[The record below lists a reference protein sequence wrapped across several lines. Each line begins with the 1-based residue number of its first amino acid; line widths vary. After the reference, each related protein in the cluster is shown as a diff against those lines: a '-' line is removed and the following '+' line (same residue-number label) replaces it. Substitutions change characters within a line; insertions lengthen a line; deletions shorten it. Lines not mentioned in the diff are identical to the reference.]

1 MADQNIYT
9 NITATANFTSLTA
22 QLRAVTAELIKLQ
35 ATTIGLDRNLSNEVG
50 RMNRAFADTMRAT
63 GQFSS
68 HFVTLE
74 SDVQKFGKRLDTGRM
89 KLGEYYGVWQ
99 GHAKKTSTL
108 IKDLAKQQVLME
120 QAVLQPLGRN
130 AQGQMQYNVH
140 VANGLDVLKNRTALL
155 RQESAILNKVMLDG
169 SNQLINWG
177 KNTQWAGRQLTVG
190 LTVPMIAFG
199 AAAQKA
205 FLEAD
210 QQLVRLT
217 KVYGGLG
224 DTSAAEL
231 KQVRE
236 DVAKTAKE
244 LASVYGASYKDTI
257 ALAADI
263 AATGK
268 TGNDLLVS
276 TQETTRLAIL
286 GEVDR
291 QDAMKATLAIQNAFK
306 QSNEELSQSINFLNA
321 VENQTST
328 SLADLIEA
336 IPKAG
341 PVIES
346 LGGDVQDLA
355 LYLTA
360 MKEGGVNASEGA
372 NAIKSSL
379 ASLIN
384 PTKVAKDMFRG
395 FGIDLEGIVTR
406 NAGDVTGTILELQGA
421 LDKLDP
427 LKKSKAIEQLFGKFQ
442 FARMNALFANLGK
455 QGSQTLQVLD
465 LMKASSEDLANVA
478 SRELKQMTE
487 SASGQYK
494 RALESIK
501 ADLAGVGDQFLKI
514 STFVLKTIDGIVKFV
529 DKLPAPIKSLLTFLG
544 GLTAFA
550 GPLIMLTGVLG
561 NFLGYIIKGVFHLK
575 QLFKGGAG
583 FKLLTPEMMAA
594 AEAGRVVEKS
604 FFSDAQAA
612 IALETAVNNL
622 AASFD
627 RLKTSALN
635 SAVATSSSIST
646 MGGSTILSP
655 AGTAANADRM
665 ADKNSPYIGSP
676 YSRQFAHTIPSATEQ
691 PGTIFGVVPNPGP
704 VNVRVGKNP
713 QMYMDDDLPRVPG
726 VTSISGVSTGIVA
739 GEAAKW
745 HAMTAAIATQSQA
758 ELSLLKTEVAATGT
772 VTHELS
778 SVYQAMLPQMQ
789 QLTQL
794 AADEG
799 RMIVQQLQQGVI
811 TVDQARAKII
821 SLNATIEV
829 MMAETAAQVAAG
841 MGRGINLTTVP
852 FTSQPVVDPVTG
864 KSNMKEMFHKPET
877 AALVDD
883 VARGLGVRTSGGGYS
898 IETTKPRIIL
908 PKRGPIRGFND
919 GGYVYTLNDGPVVP
933 GDKNINYDNTMAR
946 IPEGGFVLNQQATRN
961 NPQLVDYA
969 KRSKPYNRGGMIDAM
984 LTPYETV
991 FTPEQTQ
998 EMLPILEAANNGS
1011 RIQFRN
1017 AGGMLGGPIVSGK
1030 HNYGRFD
1037 ALKSLF
1043 RRKKTA
1049 AVDELAEMSSI
1060 MKLGKKVKT
1069 SGEDAHKFVDEA
1081 LGAAAPRTRKLA
1093 NPDGYFFVGNWG
1105 LNTRKTTNS
1114 KINAGA
1120 AKPQE
1125 IIDDILSLPA
1135 AEALPA
1141 LRRFLKVNKIDDNL
1155 ADTLVLEARDKVVAN
1170 LAAHGESLIG
1180 ERLFAKSQHSVYLE
1194 IADKLGLR
1202 KKYIDSLNVPGQRR
1216 AFRPAGDTKSG
1227 FKAATD
1233 ITPYSVTDIDELMAK
1248 NAEFGTDFMGSY
1260 GTYNPKGLKVNG
1272 EDGAFAHMQLDEF
1285 AMGGIIGKNKR
1296 NYGRLFLGMPRSIK
1310 SVVEQRKL
1318 REAMEQTTA
1327 AVSASKFKDHDPEDF
1342 GTMVAP
1348 SSGRSFP
1355 VPGIGGVYKKPDGT
1369 KVFVKPVLDE
1379 KAALAEQRATQIARE
1394 AHGLKAPE
1402 QDIKVMRD
1410 PTDPTGRRK
1419 VLVLESKFDDAFAI
1433 KDAKFSEDDYFKQ
1446 LVASALRGDKDLSRD
1461 NLSGSI
1467 LADVGPAGVFK
1478 AASGLRDYADLM
1490 PSMAEQARV
1499 NLLGVKGGAK
1509 RFFAEST
1516 IDIPKGMTPEQYHR
1530 RMLMEIDDVLPRL
1543 KGTISKFDLNDEEQA
1558 IYAAMVKRLEDAR
1571 EVNWKEFHGI
1581 HSAVKPTAA
1590 KTLTPA
1596 ALAKIEEAEALKRRQ
1611 KGHAAS
1617 LSDMSFKSDANGF
1630 NGGGLVNII
1639 KSLAMRR
1646 IGAGFG
1652 KDTKG
1657 GWGVTS
1663 LEIGMAE
1670 KLFGTTGL
1678 TKRTQRI
1685 LYDKFAE
1692 ALAKEMPYGY
1702 TKNAQGHLIKALEPD
1717 IMDSVLRSAAS
1728 STISAPEGRRVLSAI
1743 DRDILKKKYTNW
1755 ESRKDTPLTKTLQEL
1770 IFKLEGREKGGPVSG
1785 GTPYIVG
1792 EKGPELF
1799 VPMNNGGIIPNN
1811 ALGGMIRT
1819 GKYNYGALGP
1829 VASVVAQQAL
1839 PLAAFM
1845 LLPKALEKMG
1855 IASENSNKILNAIF
1869 LAITA
1874 KQIYSGVKMA
1884 KAAKAA
1890 KAATGVADDVAETAI
1905 ATKSVSKFT
1914 NSLTK
1919 LRLVGMAIPGWGKVA
1934 IVALTTLAAVSYGA
1948 WENARKAR
1956 LASQEA
1962 FDVNEKQ
1969 AKQLGIAYVSLSD
1982 KIKKATEAAQK
1993 NSQLT
1998 KLKAAGS
2005 TAIGGGINMSVKE
2018 LNALQKKAKETQGDI
2033 VEMFNNLD
2041 ENDVTKAATALKVQ
2055 LVAAGKSAQDA
2066 AREIY
2071 SIISV
2076 SNKAAQATEAVSST
2090 EFLKIVDRASAA
2102 RVAIETF
2109 VKSMNFGDVDKKEI
2123 ASSFSGG
2130 LDAIQLYYQSLV
2142 GVKDAS
2148 GKAKTQVEALNDTIA
2163 HMNANKANQQE
2174 IGEDILNTLI
2184 KENPLY
2190 QDILNKND
2198 SMVDA
2203 WAKIQLY
2210 TNGVTADLSNI
2221 SGKEAQGLLQ
2231 VVNAISQAASEMTT
2245 NGNLMHNPLDAIA
2258 DYGVAAK
2265 KAYDEAKK
2273 ASDDATKNA
2282 QKNADAEIKALD
2294 KKIEKINEEADARI
2308 RAIEDQADKQDYLT
2322 EVQKEQL
2329 NYQQALLA
2337 GDMSRAAQ
2345 SQLNI
2350 QGLTNERQ
2358 KNIAIDAIN
2367 DKRNADVKK
2376 LEEQKVGIQ
2385 ERLVK
2390 LQEKANKLQEAANV
2404 AQKEYAAV
2412 QALQQSIATTLSKAS
2427 ITTDEAS
2434 LPILAEALRSD
2445 VAALAALGKGGAAAA
2460 KSVTGDVPVTKGTT
2474 ITTPGGQQIVQPG
2487 KQDWVTYLKSLT
2499 NNPGGPA
2506 DSTIEYAKTYFE
2518 KFGTH
2523 VEDFG
2528 LYVKTLTG
2536 LDVVGGTRIIPTSKL
2551 RGEVKTNSDPR
2562 KTEYFAADGTSLG
2575 KGIEGRAKYYDNPGK
2590 PMSGEAYIYPNSNV
2604 NRGALNGVQDIN
2616 LALYNKGIKTPL
2628 VQDGLKY
2635 EHNGSVTKGGKVV
2648 GYWGYNIPNVGFK
2661 SYATGGSVKNFDG
2674 GGNVSGPGTATSD
2687 SIPAMLSNGEY
2698 VIKASAV
2705 DQYGKTFFDG
2715 LNAQKFATGGPAYP
2729 SWKKPKSPYNSKN
2742 QPTGSPYGRYWGELE
2757 RLYQQSPIGFDKNGK
2772 PIFNNAGKDP
2782 WGGVEIPGLPFKG
2795 KVGQFSDYWHQLA
2808 EQLRKS
2814 SGPGMGI
2821 DKDPMRYAGSGA
2833 SMGGIGN
2840 GAYGFGPLMFHKGG
2854 LVGHKHRQFAS
2865 PDGKEIIPQ
2874 GKDKASMLKKLIPSL
2889 ALGGFGI
2896 LPHIKSLAGAYKQRN
2911 AAGELFPTSSGSPIY
2926 VIVSD
2931 PAKDLNQ
2938 RDKNYRPLINAMQM
2952 LSNETGL
2959 KFIPLSSKDQM
2970 PSNNDQYIHAKF
2982 KNNNE
2987 SGASAGSDSDYLLRP
3002 DGTGYNTKEPF
3013 NSLGRINLPQNN
3025 WKNSTPLTKN
3035 LYRDLMVHEL
3045 IHLLST
3051 ETNRTNLKGE
3061 GVDREHA
3068 QLQDPLTLE
3077 QFNIMQ
3083 NGVSGYNSYIS
3094 RDDILSIRKRFNLD
3108 NPQIDISKWGS
3119 LNLDKKG
3126 GFMGEG
3132 VKKANGGLINAKKF
3146 HKGGPVGH
3154 KHLPAGHMASNYKA
3168 PYSGPSMSALS
3179 PAKAAANSKATDKF
3193 YEKNGNYSKNEN
3205 GEWVKNPPSL
3215 WETFTT
3221 GKNWTAAIGGNNP
3234 GGPIHT
3240 EMQNILLSAL
3250 VGSGGAKRYQ
3260 DGSDWAKGEYLTAA
3274 VNIALAR
3281 VGGVQGNA
3289 LMRSILEGFGAA
3301 KGIPNLGHI
3310 LQKGSFPF
3318 LGAAGSKFVTNAATA
3333 AVIGGAKPFVENKIA
3348 NTLTAAQRPPS
3359 ISQQVARPGVSD
3371 EMQKTLTQSLSA
3383 GEASRM
3389 AIQNQI
3395 NLATSIAKSEGRFAP
3410 SLIGTGSVAT
3420 ITDNPRYLFQELLD
3434 GNVDDIMKWPWRP
3447 SIKTDTADPYARQK
3461 PMWWE
3466 SLYTQAPVETLSYKQ
3481 KKMIAMLAGIKVPI
3495 GKPFPK
3501 ITQTQMD
3508 SGSDAFY
3515 KNEEL
3520 LKKWGGW
3527 SDYRDAMLKS
3537 VGLDRPMPE
3546 KSRFVPYSEAAA
3558 LKASLE
3564 DVKLKNLDGTDSFAF
3579 KYTIGGAEADPRWST
3594 AFGSKTSVIHGGAGD
3609 RGALMLDGDL
3619 GAAMRSQY
3627 AIVYED
3633 LIKTGFI
3640 RRARIDKNGKRIEQ
3654 KDLAPLPTA
3663 DRYYRAA
3670 MTLDEFLLHVSSQL
3684 PGVTTSSRLMTGTKE
3699 ELVTRP
3705 SPFIQALNESYVKN
3719 VLGMG
3724 VEDSFRFTKYDIHG
3738 SPLVDAFGNPK
3749 AGGYYS
3755 LDEGFD
3761 YATNPG
3767 SRNYGTPPS
3776 PGSRLTKGKFTI
3788 DLLPREFPSPVFAG
3802 GGFTDEMAI
3811 VVPEWLAIAKSKHVA
3826 KLDPK
3831 HFTKPMSADY
3841 GRYLHASRFFKPTKG
3856 WTVTDAQAAE
3866 GQMFGIQKDQFS
3878 ILADLLNTGKVKTSV
3893 VNDSRFGAEKAAKE
3907 VTPWTEDDLWKI
3919 VTGYNKNA
3927 IIKEGNTRRI
3937 NPDWLQ
3943 SMSGNSYSSLEQ
3955 MLKVEE
3961 LVNLMRIHIQ
3971 NLPPI
3976 SMVEPKVAVKPKV
3989 SVNVG
3994 RPRMAEGGYVNP
4006 TYSANMS
4013 IPKFETGINNVPA
4026 DMLAM
4031 LHKNEAVVPANMNPF
4046 NPNANNATMGG
4057 GVYNI
4062 TNNINGADCDINE
4075 LSDIVTRK
4083 TIESMKTISTLNMK
4097 TVGQNRS
4104 LGSSLEVRA

>member
-1 MADQNIYT
+1 MAEQNIYT

-99 GHAKKTSTL
+99 GHARKTSTL
-108 IKDLAKQQVLME
+108 IRDLAKQQVLME
-120 QAVLQPLGRN
+120 NAVMQPLGRN

-140 VANGLDVLKNRTALL
+140 VANGLDVLKNKTAIL
-155 RQESAILNKVMLDG
+155 RQEAAILNKVMLDG

-205 FLEAD
+205 FLQAD
-210 QQLVRLT
+210 EQLVRLT

-236 DVAKTAKE
+236 DVSKTAKE
-244 LASVYGASYKDTI
+244 LASIYGASYKDTI

-306 QSNEELSQSINFLNA
+306 QSNQELSESINFLNA

-346 LGGDVQDLA
+346 LGGSVQDLA

-406 NAGDVTGTILELQGA
+406 NAGDVTGTLLELQGA

-594 AEAGRVVEKS
+594 AEAGKIVEKS

-635 SAVATSSSIST
+635 SAVATSSSMST
-646 MGGSTILSP
+646 MGGSAILSP

-704 VNVRVGKNP
+704 VNVRIGKNP
-713 QMYMDDDLPRVPG
+713 QMYMDQDLPRVPG

-758 ELSLLKTEVAATGT
+758 ELTLLKTEVAATGT

-789 QLTQL
+789 QLTAL

-821 SLNATIEV
+821 SLNATIEI

-919 GGYVYTLNDGPVVP
+919 GGYVYTLADGPLVP
-933 GDKNINYDNTMAR
+933 GDKNVNYDNTMAR
-946 IPEGGFVLNQQATRN
+946 IPEGGFVLNQEATRN

-969 KRSKPYNRGGMIDAM
+969 KRSKPYNRGGMIDAI
-984 LTPYETV
+984 LTPHETV

-1141 LRRFLKVNKIDDNL
+1141 LRRFLKVNKIDDDL

-1327 AVSASKFKDHDPEDF
+1327 AVSASKFKDHEPEDF

-1461 NLSGSI
+1461 NLSGSV

-1516 IDIPKGMTPEQYHR
+1516 IDIPKGMTPQQYHN

-1558 IYAAMVKRLEDAR
+1558 IYAAMVRRLEDAR

-1617 LSDMSFKSDANGF
+1617 LSDMAFKSEANGF
-1630 NGGGLVNII
+1630 NGGGLINLI
-1639 KSLAMRR
+1639 KSLAMKR

-1670 KLFGTTGL
+1670 KLFASTGL

-1692 ALAKEMPYGY
+1692 QLAKEMPYGY
-1702 TKNAQGHLIKALEPD
+1702 AKNAQGHLVKALEPSVV
-1717 IMDSVLRSAAS
+1717 DSVMRMSAS
-1728 STISAPEGRRVLSAI
+1728 STLSSPEGRRVLSAI
-1743 DRDILKKKYTNW
+1743 DREILRKKFANW
-1755 ESRKDTPLTKTLQEL
+1755 ESKKDTPITKALQEL
-1770 IFKLEGREKGGPVSG
+1770 IFKLEGRAAGGSVSK

-1799 VPMNNGGIIPNN
+1799 VPMNSGGIVPNH
-1811 ALGGMIRT
+1811 ALGGMIRN

-1829 VASVVAQQAL
+1829 VAGVVAQQAL

-1845 LLPKALEKMG
+1845 LLPTLLNKMG
-1855 IASENSNKILNAIF
+1855 IASEKTNTILNGIF

-1874 KQIYSGVKMA
+1874 GQIYKGVKVA

-1890 KAATGVADDVAETAI
+1890 KAVDAAGDVTALAAAE
-1905 ATKSVSKFT
+1905 KSAGKFGQTLSKL
-1914 NSLTK
+1914 NLAGK
-1919 LRLVGMAIPGWGKVA
+1919 AIPGWGKVA
-1934 IVALTTLAAVSYGA
+1934 ILALTTLATVSYGA

-1962 FDVNEKQ
+1962 FDVNETQ
-1969 AKQLGIAYVSLSD
+1969 AKQLGITYVSLTD
-1982 KIKKATEAAQK
+1982 KIKKATEAAKAQ
-1993 NSQLT
+1993 SQLT

-2018 LNALQKKAKETQGDI
+2018 LTTLQKKAKETQGDI
-2033 VEMFNNLD
+2033 VQMFNNLD
-2041 ENDVTKAATALKVQ
+2041 KNDVTKAAAALKVQ

-2066 AREIY
+2066 AKEIY

-2076 SNKAAQATEAVSST
+2076 SNKAAQATEAVSSSQ
-2090 EFLKIVDRASAA
+2090 FLEIVDRASAA
-2102 RVAIETF
+2102 KVAIDTF
-2109 VKSMNFGDVDKKEI
+2109 VKSMQVGDVDKKEI
-2123 ASSFSGG
+2123 AASFSGG

-2142 GVKDAS
+2142 GVKDAT
-2148 GKAKTQVEALNDTIA
+2148 GKAKTQTEALNDTIEQ
-2163 HMNANKANQQE
+2163 MNAYKSNQVD
-2174 IGEDILNTLI
+2174 IGGDILNTLV

-2190 QDILNKND
+2190 KDILNAND
-2198 SMVDA
+2198 NMVDA

-2210 TNGVTADLSNI
+2210 TNGVTANLSEI
-2221 SGKEAQGLLQ
+2221 SGKEAQDLLH
-2231 VVNAISQAASEMTT
+2231 VVTAISQAASEMTT
-2245 NGNLMHNPLDAIA
+2245 NANLMNNPLDAIA
-2258 DYGVAAK
+2258 DYGTAAK
-2265 KAYDEAKK
+2265 LAYDKARK

-2282 QKNADAEIKALD
+2282 QKNADAEIKAID

-2322 EVQKEQL
+2322 EIQKEQI

-2358 KNIAIDAIN
+2358 KTIAVDSIN
-2367 DKRNADVKK
+2367 DKRNAEIKK
-2376 LEEQKVGIQ
+2376 LEEAKAGVQ
-2385 ERLVK
+2385 ERLLK
-2390 LQEKANKLQEAANV
+2390 LQEKANKLQEIANTK
-2404 AQKEYAAV
+2404 QKEYADIQV
-2412 QALQQSIATTLSKAS
+2412 LQQSIATTISKAS
-2427 ITTDEAS
+2427 MTTDEG
-2434 LPILAEALRSD
+2434 ILGTLAKALQSD
-2445 VAALAALGKGGAAAA
+2445 VAALAKINPSGAAAA
-2460 KSVTGDVPVTKGTT
+2460 KTITSDVPVKAGIPVLGPMGVQIKQPGTADWLSYLKK
-2474 ITTPGGQQIVQPG
+2474 IVNDPGGA
-2487 KQDWVTYLKSLT
+2487 
-2499 NNPGGPA
+2499 NNSA
-2506 DSTIEYAKTYFE
+2506 VEYGQKYFDG
-2518 KFGTH
+2518 FGTH
-2523 VEDFG
+2523 VDSFG
-2528 LYVKTLTG
+2528 MYVKKLLGLPEVGSAKKFANATGAPVKLTLDKNTG
-2536 LDVVGGTRIIPTSKL
+2536 DYVDEKGKSYNTSERFFMAKPAEDTNASWKSYKHPVKANRGTTIYNDYDGQPRFKDYYDGKTKL
-2551 RGEVKTNSDPR
+2551 TY
-2562 KTEYFAADGTSLG
+2562 TADGRVLNAAGVTLG
-2575 KGIEGRAKYYDNPGK
+2575 RWANENYAD
-2590 PMSGEAYIYPNSNV
+2590 V
-2604 NRGALNGVQDIN
+2604 NNKKVVS
-2616 LALYNKGIKTPL
+2616 YN
-2628 VQDGLKY
+2628 
-2635 EHNGSVTKGGKVV
+2635 KGGKVKHFE
-2648 GYWGYNIPNVGFK
+2648 P
-2661 SYATGGSVKNFDG
+2661 GGSVF
-2674 GGNVSGPGTATSD
+2674 GPGTGTSD
-2687 SIPAMLSNGEY
+2687 DIPAYLSNGEY
-2698 VIKASAV
+2698 VIRAAAV
-2705 DQYGKTFFDG
+2705 KKYGVDTFDK
-2715 LNAQKFATGGPAYP
+2715 LNAEKLHKGGAVGHRHTGQP
-2729 SWKKPKSPYNSKN
+2729 STPQLKYFPWNPDMPNYWSNGK
-2742 QPTGSPYGRYWGELE
+2742 PTGSPWTGRWGEL
-2757 RLYQQSPIGFDKNGK
+2757 RYK
-2772 PIFNNAGKDP
+2772 PSKGKDI
-2782 WGGVEIPGLPFKG
+2782 WGGTEIPGLPFNG
-2795 KVGQFSDYWHQLA
+2795 KFAQRSDYWHQMQ
-2808 EQLRKS
+2808 EQPSKS
-2814 SGPGMGI
+2814 SGTGMGI
-2821 DKDPMRYAGSGA
+2821 EKEPMRYAGSGA
-2833 SMGGIGN
+2833 SMSGIGN
-2840 GAYGFGPLMFHKGG
+2840 GVYG
-2854 LVGHKHRQFAS
+2854 
-2865 PDGKEIIPQ
+2865 
-2874 GKDKASMLKKLIPSL
+2874 
-2889 ALGGFGI
+2889 
-2896 LPHIKSLAGAYKQRN
+2896 
-2911 AAGELFPTSSGSPIY
+2911 
-2926 VIVSD
+2926 
-2931 PAKDLNQ
+2931 
-2938 RDKNYRPLINAMQM
+2938 
-2952 LSNETGL
+2952 
-2959 KFIPLSSKDQM
+2959 
-2970 PSNNDQYIHAKF
+2970 
-2982 KNNNE
+2982 
-2987 SGASAGSDSDYLLRP
+2987 AGS
-3002 DGTGYNTKEPF
+3002 
-3013 NSLGRINLPQNN
+3013 
-3025 WKNSTPLTKN
+3025 WLTFAN
-3035 LYRDLMVHEL
+3035 GGMVP
-3045 IHLLST
+3045 
-3051 ETNRTNLKGE
+3051 G
-3061 GVDREHA
+3061 
-3068 QLQDPLTLE
+3068 
-3077 QFNIMQ
+3077 F
-3083 NGVSGYNSYIS
+3083 
-3094 RDDILSIRKRFNLD
+3094 
-3108 NPQIDISKWGS
+3108 
-3119 LNLDKKG
+3119 KKG
-3126 GFMGEG
+3126 GSIWSKLWKNTKAAGLLASDLLGTTSVARIAHDYGMGMQRGLVSGFAGMANPYGGG
-3132 VKKANGGLINAKKF
+3132 VPAEPFKKMANKNDYVNAAWLGGGLLSGGALKVAQGALRLRGLYKTAKYVVPPAINAPFVAPLGKQLYDGKKEIDSEYKKYNLETPSIWTILKDAGQGMYTDAYARANGKRSGGLALKNGYAAFSGKGASWIDNA
-3146 HKGGPVGH
+3146 V
-3154 KHLPAGHMASNYKA
+3154 AAA
-3168 PYSGPSMSALS
+3168 
-3179 PAKAAANSKATDKF
+3179 AKAAAKKAAAKAAAKKPTITGMTSDADEWAPTKTLNDFGSDFIIGNQTPIDHDQFASIYNIPFPKIGQRQVAGSASMFHNPLDRVTTLESVYALDGSNKSALFGIPLLEAMMRGNKLMLSDDRSTFAERIAALLEKKNLKDIIGVPPKKPESAIDMTGDPMSWAYGQAHNSSQYIERALNPWTPGTPHGYSPLSPHQILAASMATRHVLGDKKIDMKLLQDMLQQYASGKPKKF
-3193 YEKNGNYSKNEN
+3193 ASGGIALKNGYAAFSRAGWIDDAVAAAAKAAAKKAEAKAAAAAAAAASRQAKSDARKAALAALKAKLKVAPLKVIPKKIMSPIMAVNRYKENLRISRDPANEYPPFPYDSPEALRIREANDSFGGRMPGINSHLAGTTLADNTAFVLKSLEKRIAAVKFDFAMKKWTIEHRELLREDISKF
-3205 GEWVKNPPSL
+3205 
-3215 WETFTT
+3215 WETMQSDPEMLAL
-3221 GKNWTAAIGGNNP
+3221 GRAADLDTNYWHNGFNSSHFIDK
-3234 GGPIHT
+3234 PID
-3240 EMQNILLSAL
+3240 ELNRELLKELAPLLQTKRSAETYL
-3250 VGSGGAKRYQ
+3250 TSKIFAPERLKDRLLSGGAF
-3260 DGSDWAKGEYLTAA
+3260 KG
-3274 VNIALAR
+3274 R
-3281 VGGVQGNA
+3281 
-3289 LMRSILEGFGAA
+3289 LEGFGLLSKVQTATRLSDHLPG
-3301 KGIPNLGHI
+3301 GI
-3310 LQKGSFPF
+3310 Q
-3318 LGAAGSKFVTNAATA
+3318 GALLTATA
-3333 AVIGGAKPFVENKIA
+3333 RHRSGSVLDTKNLDHPRVHDTEGTGGRAYGPPTYF
-3348 NTLTAAQRPPS
+3348 AQTPIQSEKMFSSFGSNVYR
-3359 ISQQVARPGVSD
+3359 
-3371 EMQKTLTQSLSA
+3371 MSLSPKEWMKMIFSKGYITPDDFYERLA
-3383 GEASRM
+3383 KFNADAIRSGTPEADTK
-3389 AIQNQI
+3389 I
-3395 NLATSIAKSEGRFAP
+3395 N
-3410 SLIGTGSVAT
+3410 IGA
-3420 ITDNPRYLFQELLD
+3420 
-3434 GNVDDIMKWPWRP
+3434 MKWDDPFIQQLIASGFHGFKHGDALTNWLVNSKPGYGMER
-3447 SIKTDTADPYARQK
+3447 IKWSTPK
-3461 PMWWE
+3461 FE
-3466 SLYTQAPVETLSYKQ
+3466 PVDKAQGGY
-3481 KKMIAMLAGIKVPI
+3481 I
-3495 GKPFPK
+3495 GKP
-3501 ITQTQMD
+3501 
-3508 SGSDAFY
+3508 
-3515 KNEEL
+3515 
-3520 LKKWGGW
+3520 
-3527 SDYRDAMLKS
+3527 
-3537 VGLDRPMPE
+3537 
-3546 KSRFVPYSEAAA
+3546 
-3558 LKASLE
+3558 
-3564 DVKLKNLDGTDSFAF
+3564 SF
-3579 KYTIGGAEADPRWST
+3579 
-3594 AFGSKTSVIHGGAGD
+3594 
-3609 RGALMLDGDL
+3609 
-3619 GAAMRSQY
+3619 
-3627 AIVYED
+3627 
-3633 LIKTGFI
+3633 
-3640 RRARIDKNGKRIEQ
+3640 N
-3654 KDLAPLPTA
+3654 
-3663 DRYYRAA
+3663 
-3670 MTLDEFLLHVSSQL
+3670 
-3684 PGVTTSSRLMTGTKE
+3684 
-3699 ELVTRP
+3699 
-3705 SPFIQALNESYVKN
+3705 
-3719 VLGMG
+3719 
-3724 VEDSFRFTKYDIHG
+3724 
-3738 SPLVDAFGNPK
+3738 
-3749 AGGYYS
+3749 
-3755 LDEGFD
+3755 
-3761 YATNPG
+3761 
-3767 SRNYGTPPS
+3767 
-3776 PGSRLTKGKFTI
+3776 
-3788 DLLPREFPSPVFAG
+3788 
-3802 GGFTDEMAI
+3802 
-3811 VVPEWLAIAKSKHVA
+3811 
-3826 KLDPK
+3826 
-3831 HFTKPMSADY
+3831 
-3841 GRYLHASRFFKPTKG
+3841 
-3856 WTVTDAQAAE
+3856 
-3866 GQMFGIQKDQFS
+3866 
-3878 ILADLLNTGKVKTSV
+3878 
-3893 VNDSRFGAEKAAKE
+3893 
-3907 VTPWTEDDLWKI
+3907 
-3919 VTGYNKNA
+3919 
-3927 IIKEGNTRRI
+3927 
-3937 NPDWLQ
+3937 
-3943 SMSGNSYSSLEQ
+3943 
-3955 MLKVEE
+3955 
-3961 LVNLMRIHIQ
+3961 
-3971 NLPPI
+3971 
-3976 SMVEPKVAVKPKV
+3976 
-3989 SVNVG
+3989 
-3994 RPRMAEGGYVNP
+3994 
-4006 TYSANMS
+4006 
-4013 IPKFETGINNVPA
+4013 IPKFESGINMVPA

-4031 LHKNEAVVPANMNPF
+4031 IHKNEAVVPANMNPF

-4083 TIESMKTISTLNMK
+4083 TIDSINNISKINMK
-4097 TVGQNRS
+4097 SVGQNRS

>member
-99 GHAKKTSTL
+99 GHARKTSTL

-190 LTVPMIAFG
+190 LTVPMMAFG

-224 DTSAAEL
+224 ETSAAEL
-231 KQVRE
+231 KQVRD
-236 DVAKTAKE
+236 DVAQTAKE
-244 LASVYGASYKDTI
+244 LASIYGASYKETI

-268 TGNDLLVS
+268 QGNDLLVS

-306 QSNEELSQSINFLNA
+306 QSNEELAESINFLNA

-328 SLADLIEA
+328 SLADLVEA

-346 LGGDVQDLA
+346 LGGDIQDLA

-384 PTKVAKDMFRG
+384 PTKVAKEMFRG
-395 FGIDLEGIVTR
+395 FGIDLEGIVKN
-406 NAGDVTGTILELQGA
+406 NAGDITRTILELQGA

-427 LKKSKAIEQLFGKFQ
+427 LQKSQAIEQLFGKFQ
-442 FARMNALFANLGK
+442 FARMGALFNNLGK

-465 LMKASSEDLANVA
+465 LMKASTEDLAGIA
-478 SRELKQMTE
+478 DRELKAMTE

-501 ADLAGVGDQFLKI
+501 ADLASVGDQFLKI
-514 STFVLKTIDGIVKFV
+514 STFVLKTISGILKFV
-529 DKLPAPIKSLLTFLG
+529 ENLPAPIKSLLTFLG

-821 SLNATIEV
+821 SLNATIEI

-919 GGYVYTLNDGPVVP
+919 GGYVYTLADGPLVP
-933 GDKNINYDNTMAR
+933 GDKNVNYDNTMAR
-946 IPEGGFVLNQQATRN
+946 IPEGGFVLNQEATRN
-961 NPQLVDYA
+961 NPQLVEYA

-998 EMLPILEAANNGS
+998 EMLPILEAANSGQ

-1017 AGGMLGGPIVSGK
+1017 AGGILGGPIVSGK

-1037 ALKSLF
+1037 LLRSLF
-1043 RRKKTA
+1043 RRKA
-1049 AVDELAEMSSI
+1049 SASVDELAGMSPI
-1060 MKLGKKVKT
+1060 MKMGKKVRVD
-1069 SGEDAHKFVDEA
+1069 GDDAHKFVDDA
-1081 LGAAAPRTRKLA
+1081 LGVAAPTKRKLA

-1135 AEALPA
+1135 SEALPA
-1141 LRRFLKVNKIDDNL
+1141 LRRFLKVNKVDDDL
-1155 ADTLVLEARDKVVAN
+1155 AETLVLEARDKIVSNIAS
-1170 LAAHGESLIG
+1170 HGDALIG
-1180 ERLFAKSQHSVYLE
+1180 ERLFAKAQHPVYLE
-1194 IADKLGLR
+1194 IAEQLGLR
-1202 KKYIDSLNVPGQRR
+1202 KKYIDSLSVPGQRR

-1233 ITPYSVTDIDELMAK
+1233 ITPYSVTSVDELMAK

-1285 AMGGIIGKNKR
+1285 AMGGIIGKNKA

-1310 SVVEQRKL
+1310 QVQEQRK
-1318 REAMEQTTA
+1318 RRQVMEQTTE
-1327 AVSASKFKDHDPEDF
+1327 AVNASRFAKDEPTNF
-1342 GTMVAP
+1342 GKLEEETT
-1348 SSGRSFP
+1348 GHSFP
-1355 VPGIGGVYKKPDGT
+1355 VGGIGGVYTKPDGT

-1379 KAALAEQRATQIARE
+1379 KAALAEQRYNVIHKD
-1394 AHGLKAPE
+1394 AHELEPPKQE
-1402 QDIKVMRD
+1402 VRVMID
-1410 PTDPTGRRK
+1410 PTDPAGKRK
-1419 VLVLESKFDDAFAI
+1419 LLVLESPYDPKF
-1433 KDAKFSEDDYFKQ
+1433 AKMPEKMTEDEYFKQ
-1446 LVASALRGDKDLSRD
+1446 LLASALRGDKDLSRG
-1461 NLSGSI
+1461 NVGGS
-1467 LADVGPAGVFK
+1467 LVPDAGTSGVFK
-1478 AASGLRDYADLM
+1478 TASGLRDYASDM
-1490 PSMAEQARV
+1490 PSVAEQARI

-1509 RFFAEST
+1509 KFFAEST
-1516 IDIPKGMTPEQYHR
+1516 IDIPKGMTAEQYHD
-1530 RMLMEIDDVLPRL
+1530 RMIAEIDYVLPRL
-1543 KGTISKFDLNDEEQA
+1543 KEVVSGPKLGLNKDEQPFYDA
-1558 IYAAMVKRLEDAR
+1558 IVKRLEDAR
-1571 EVNWKEFHGI
+1571 HVNWKEFHGI
-1581 HSAVKPTAA
+1581 HSAVKPTSA
-1590 KTLTPA
+1590 KAMTPA
-1596 ALAKIEEAEALKRRQ
+1596 ALAKIEEALALKERQ

-1617 LSDMSFKSDANGF
+1617 LSDMAFKSDANGF
-1630 NGGGLVNII
+1630 NGGGLINLI
-1639 KSLAMRR
+1639 KSMAMKR

-1670 KLFGTTGL
+1670 KLFASTGL

-1692 ALAKEMPYGY
+1692 QLAKEMPYGY
-1702 TKNAQGHLIKALEPD
+1702 AKNAQGHLVKALEPS
-1717 IMDSVLRSAAS
+1717 IIDSVVRMAAS
-1728 STISAPEGRRVLSAI
+1728 STLSAPEGRRILSTI
-1743 DRDILKKKYTNW
+1743 DRDILRKKFANW

-1785 GTPYIVG
+1785 NTPYIVG

-1799 VPMNNGGIIPNN
+1799 VPMNNGGIIPNH

-1829 VASVVAQQAL
+1829 VAGIVAQQAL

-1845 LLPKALEKMG
+1845 LLPKALEKLG
-1855 IASENSNKILNAIF
+1855 IASEKSNLILNGIF
-1869 LAITA
+1869 AAITA
-1874 KQIYSGVKMA
+1874 GSIYGGVKRA

-1890 KAATGVADDVAETAI
+1890 AAAGSVADDAAETAV

-1914 NSLTK
+1914 QSLAK

-1934 IVALTTLAAVSYGA
+1934 IVALTTLATVSYGA

-2090 EFLKIVDRASAA
+2090 EFLKVVDRATAA

-2308 RAIEDQADKQDYLT
+2308 RAIEDQAEKQDYLT

-2575 KGIEGRAKYYDNPGK
+2575 KGAEGRAKYYDNPGK

-2661 SYATGGSVKNFDG
+2661 SYATGGSVKNFEW
-2674 GGNVSGPGTATSD
+2674 GGNVTGPGTATSD

-2698 VIKASAV
+2698 VIKSSAV
-2705 DQYGKTFFDG
+2705 DQYGKTFFDA
-2715 LNAQKFATGGPAYP
+2715 LNAQKLHKGGPVHRHGRNLP
-2729 SWKKPKSPYNSKN
+2729 NSKFRW
-2742 QPTGSPYGRYWGELE
+2742 QPYPEDMPDYWSNGKPSGSPYTQRWGALRYG
-2757 RLYQQSPIGFDKNGK
+2757 PAK
-2772 PIFNNAGKDP
+2772 GKDI
-2782 WGGVEIPGLPFKG
+2782 WGGTEIPGLPFSG
-2795 KVGQFSDYWHQLA
+2795 KLANRSDYWHQIA
-2808 EQLRKS
+2808 EQPNKS

-2821 DKDPMRYAGSGA
+2821 DRTPERYAGSGA

-2854 LVGHKHRQFAS
+2854 
-2865 PDGKEIIPQ
+2865 
-2874 GKDKASMLKKLIPSL
+2874 
-2889 ALGGFGI
+2889 
-2896 LPHIKSLAGAYKQRN
+2896 
-2911 AAGELFPTSSGSPIY
+2911 
-2926 VIVSD
+2926 
-2931 PAKDLNQ
+2931 
-2938 RDKNYRPLINAMQM
+2938 
-2952 LSNETGL
+2952 
-2959 KFIPLSSKDQM
+2959 
-2970 PSNNDQYIHAKF
+2970 
-2982 KNNNE
+2982 
-2987 SGASAGSDSDYLLRP
+2987 
-3002 DGTGYNTKEPF
+3002 
-3013 NSLGRINLPQNN
+3013 
-3025 WKNSTPLTKN
+3025 
-3035 LYRDLMVHEL
+3035 
-3045 IHLLST
+3045 
-3051 ETNRTNLKGE
+3051 
-3061 GVDREHA
+3061 
-3068 QLQDPLTLE
+3068 
-3077 QFNIMQ
+3077 
-3083 NGVSGYNSYIS
+3083 
-3094 RDDILSIRKRFNLD
+3094 
-3108 NPQIDISKWGS
+3108 
-3119 LNLDKKG
+3119 
-3126 GFMGEG
+3126 
-3132 VKKANGGLINAKKF
+3132 
-3146 HKGGPVGH
+3146 PVGH

-3168 PYSGPSMSALS
+3168 PRIMGPVALKTPYKTKDTDTRSNMQKAWDNFIFPFILSADRLQSGMMGVAPFTSTNQKAEIAMAKRMEENGIMSELPGLFGQQLLDMTLLAGPSAATSKGLVRSAIEGYGVQKGLPGLGALLPAGSIPFATKALPAGAAALS
-3179 PAKAAANSKATDKF
+3179 SSASSKLTEITQGLTAKSRFETRYPSSYGHKPLDAATDIVKNADRNF
-3193 YEKNGNYSKNEN
+3193 MSIRMAEQFALLRARGLGIDDILKPLPDGGYWIHPDVERFLPPGFERNAVNNLISATSHTAGLSQKEIRELYEKRLIKESK
-3205 GEWVKNPPSL
+3205 KL
-3215 WETFTT
+3215 
-3221 GKNWTAAIGGNNP
+3221 K
-3234 GGPIHT
+3234 
-3240 EMQNILLSAL
+3240 SA
-3250 VGSGGAKRYQ
+3250 K
-3260 DGSDWAKGEYLTAA
+3260 EYLTAPSSYLTRIEQMGRSATPFQKSIVEKISKAKDIVPRITGKIKSFLTQQKLGLKFSEAQHLAYNDPRRTSMYDLFGDA
-3274 VNIALAR
+3274 VGRDAGDNTTQHAQKVIARYDRDVASQELKRRMLSMLSSTRGLSLQDVAKSPEIIEMAKKAGLDPQYIQNIF
-3281 VGGVQGNA
+3281 GS
-3289 LMRSILEGFGAA
+3289 LMKHMDGEYVDPRFHQYYDKRLIQLETA
-3301 KGIPNLGHI
+3301 K
-3310 LQKGSFPF
+3310 
-3318 LGAAGSKFVTNAATA
+3318 
-3333 AVIGGAKPFVENKIA
+3333 
-3348 NTLTAAQRPPS
+3348 TAAQTYLTSPLSYIARVKEARA
-3359 ISQQVARPGVSD
+3359 VAKQSRQAGFSGFATSPILNAVLDSRLVPKPIKNVFETYVGRTRSSRDNLGQTENMKHPREVPIDNARAYGPGTYFARTPKFSD
-3371 EMQKTLTQSLSA
+3371 EIFKSFGENMYKHRLSPRALWQVMTSKGYIEEQNIYKVIEEMGFDPKSLGGMEWDHPVIQKLMADGYLGLKHKQAYTSWNTGLTGFNLRPTRRLTSAIKDLSYEEVIKSVLEGKDTLSK
-3383 GEASRM
+3383 M
-3389 AIQNQI
+3389 
-3395 NLATSIAKSEGRFAP
+3395 
-3410 SLIGTGSVAT
+3410 
-3420 ITDNPRYLFQELLD
+3420 
-3434 GNVDDIMKWPWRP
+3434 
-3447 SIKTDTADPYARQK
+3447 
-3461 PMWWE
+3461 
-3466 SLYTQAPVETLSYKQ
+3466 SLYSLNNLIFQA
-3481 KKMIAMLAGIKVPI
+3481 
-3495 GKPFPK
+3495 
-3501 ITQTQMD
+3501 
-3508 SGSDAFY
+3508 
-3515 KNEEL
+3515 
-3520 LKKWGGW
+3520 LKE
-3527 SDYRDAMLKS
+3527 SIN
-3537 VGLDRPMPE
+3537 PE
-3546 KSRFVPYSEAAA
+3546 KSINGA
-3558 LKASLE
+3558 KA
-3564 DVKLKNLDGTDSFAF
+3564 NNFA
-3579 KYTIGGAEADPRWST
+3579 
-3594 AFGSKTSVIHGGAGD
+3594 
-3609 RGALMLDGDL
+3609 
-3619 GAAMRSQY
+3619 
-3627 AIVYED
+3627 
-3633 LIKTGFI
+3633 
-3640 RRARIDKNGKRIEQ
+3640 
-3654 KDLAPLPTA
+3654 
-3663 DRYYRAA
+3663 
-3670 MTLDEFLLHVSSQL
+3670 
-3684 PGVTTSSRLMTGTKE
+3684 
-3699 ELVTRP
+3699 
-3705 SPFIQALNESYVKN
+3705 
-3719 VLGMG
+3719 
-3724 VEDSFRFTKYDIHG
+3724 
-3738 SPLVDAFGNPK
+3738 
-3749 AGGYYS
+3749 
-3755 LDEGFD
+3755 
-3761 YATNPG
+3761 
-3767 SRNYGTPPS
+3767 
-3776 PGSRLTKGKFTI
+3776 
-3788 DLLPREFPSPVFAG
+3788 
-3802 GGFTDEMAI
+3802 
-3811 VVPEWLAIAKSKHVA
+3811 
-3826 KLDPK
+3826 
-3831 HFTKPMSADY
+3831 
-3841 GRYLHASRFFKPTKG
+3841 
-3856 WTVTDAQAAE
+3856 
-3866 GQMFGIQKDQFS
+3866 
-3878 ILADLLNTGKVKTSV
+3878 
-3893 VNDSRFGAEKAAKE
+3893 
-3907 VTPWTEDDLWKI
+3907 
-3919 VTGYNKNA
+3919 
-3927 IIKEGNTRRI
+3927 
-3937 NPDWLQ
+3937 
-3943 SMSGNSYSSLEQ
+3943 
-3955 MLKVEE
+3955 
-3961 LVNLMRIHIQ
+3961 
-3971 NLPPI
+3971 
-3976 SMVEPKVAVKPKV
+3976 
-3989 SVNVG
+3989 
-3994 RPRMAEGGYVNP
+3994 
-4006 TYSANMS
+4006 
-4013 IPKFETGINNVPA
+4013 IPKFETGINMVPA

>member
-99 GHAKKTSTL
+99 GHARKTSTL

-190 LTVPMIAFG
+190 LTVPMMAFG

-224 DTSAAEL
+224 ETSAAEL
-231 KQVRE
+231 KQVRD
-236 DVAKTAKE
+236 DVAQTAKE
-244 LASVYGASYKDTI
+244 LASIYGASYKETI

-268 TGNDLLVS
+268 QGNDLLVS

-306 QSNEELSQSINFLNA
+306 QSNEELAESINFLNA

-328 SLADLIEA
+328 SLADLVEA

-346 LGGDVQDLA
+346 LGGDIQDLA

-384 PTKVAKDMFRG
+384 PTKVAKEMFRG
-395 FGIDLEGIVTR
+395 FGIDLEGIVTN
-406 NAGDVTGTILELQGA
+406 NAGDITRTILELQGA

-427 LKKSKAIEQLFGKFQ
+427 LQKSQAIEQLFGKFQ
-442 FARMNALFANLGK
+442 FARMGALFNNLGK

-465 LMKASSEDLANVA
+465 LMKASTEDLAGIA
-478 SRELKQMTE
+478 DRELKAMTE

-501 ADLAGVGDQFLKI
+501 ADLASVGDQFLKI
-514 STFVLKTIDGIVKFV
+514 STFVLKTISGILKFV
-529 DKLPAPIKSLLTFLG
+529 ENLPAPIKSLLTFLG

-575 QLFKGGAG
+575 QLFKGGSG

-713 QMYMDDDLPRVPG
+713 QMYMDDDLPRIPG

-789 QLTQL
+789 QLTAL

-821 SLNATIEV
+821 SLNATIEI

-877 AALVDD
+877 ASLVDD

-919 GGYVYTLNDGPVVP
+919 GGYVYTLADGPLVP
-933 GDKNINYDNTMAR
+933 GDKNVNYDNTMAR
-946 IPEGGFVLNQQATRN
+946 IPEGGFVLNQEATKN

-969 KRSKPYNRGGMIDAM
+969 KRTKPYNRGGMIDAM

-998 EMLPILEAANNGS
+998 EMLPILEAANSGQ

-1017 AGGMLGGPIVSGK
+1017 AGGILGGPIVSGK

-1037 ALKSLF
+1037 LLRSLF
-1043 RRKKTA
+1043 RRKPK
-1049 AVDELAEMSSI
+1049 AVPGEFADDFANVDPAI
-1060 MKLGKKVKT
+1060 KLGK
-1069 SGEDAHKFVDEA
+1069 SGGSLTGEQSTDVVA
-1081 LGAAAPRTRKLA
+1081 RTMGVGRPVRSGSPNK
-1093 NPDGYFFVGNWG
+1093 PQGYFFVGNWG
-1105 LNTRKTTNS
+1105 LNVTKGTNS
-1114 KINAGA
+1114 ALDAGGAKILNVITDIESQTA
-1120 AKPQE
+1120 AQ
-1125 IIDDILSLPA
+1125 
-1135 AEALPA
+1135 ALPA
-1141 LRRFLKVNKIDDNL
+1141 LRRFLKVNGVKDDVAETLLSKAQSDILDNLRARATAL
-1155 ADTLVLEARDKVVAN
+1155 ADTVPAGRPIVV
-1170 LAAHGESLIG
+1170 G
-1180 ERLFAKSQHSVYLE
+1180 ERDFTRAQHPVYLE
-1194 IADKLGLR
+1194 IAESLGLR
-1202 KKYIDSLNVPGQRR
+1202 KQYIDSLGIPGQRR
-1216 AFRPAGDTKSG
+1216 GFVAPEDRSSRGADAPTAIRPFSISDVDKLIE
-1227 FKAATD
+1227 KNQ
-1233 ITPYSVTDIDELMAK
+1233 EL
-1248 NAEFGTDFMGSY
+1248 GTSFMGSY
-1260 GTYNPKGLKVNG
+1260 VDYNEKGYKIG
-1272 EDGAFAHMQLDEF
+1272 GKEAAFAHMKIDEF
-1285 AMGGIIGKNKR
+1285 AMGGIIGKNKA
-1296 NYGRLFLGMPRSIK
+1296 NYGRLFLGMPKSIK
-1310 SVVEQRKL
+1310 QVQEQRK
-1318 REAMEQTTA
+1318 RKQVMEQTTE
-1327 AVSASKFKDHDPEDF
+1327 AVNSSRFAKDEPTNF
-1342 GTMVAP
+1342 GKLEEETT
-1348 SSGRSFP
+1348 GHSFP
-1355 VPGIGGVYKKPDGT
+1355 VGGIGGVYTKPDGT

-1379 KAALAEQRATQIARE
+1379 KAALAEQRYNVIHKD
-1394 AHGLKAPE
+1394 AHELEPPKQE
-1402 QDIKVMRD
+1402 VRVMID
-1410 PTDPTGRRK
+1410 PTDPAGKRK
-1419 VLVLESKFDDAFAI
+1419 LLVLESPYDPKF
-1433 KDAKFSEDDYFKQ
+1433 AKMPEKMTEDEYFKQ
-1446 LVASALRGDKDLSRD
+1446 LLASALRGDKDLSRG
-1461 NLSGSI
+1461 NVGGS
-1467 LADVGPAGVFK
+1467 LVPDAGTSGVFK
-1478 AASGLRDYADLM
+1478 TASGLRDYADDM
-1490 PSMAEQARV
+1490 PSVAEQARI

-1509 RFFAEST
+1509 KFFAEST
-1516 IDIPKGMTPEQYHR
+1516 IDIPKGMTAEQYHD
-1530 RMLMEIDDVLPRL
+1530 RMLAEIDYVLPRL
-1543 KGTISKFDLNDEEQA
+1543 KEIVSGPKLGLNKDEQPFYDA
-1558 IYAAMVKRLEDAR
+1558 IVKRLEDAR
-1571 EVNWKEFHGI
+1571 HVNWKEFHGI
-1581 HSAVKPTAA
+1581 HSAVKPTSA
-1590 KTLTPA
+1590 KAMTPA
-1596 ALAKIEEAEALKRRQ
+1596 ALAKIEEALALKQRQ

-1617 LSDMSFKSDANGF
+1617 LSDMAFKSDANGF
-1630 NGGGLVNII
+1630 NGGGLINLI
-1639 KSLAMRR
+1639 KSMAMKR

-1670 KLFGTTGL
+1670 KLFASTGL

-1692 ALAKEMPYGY
+1692 QLAKEMPYGY
-1702 TKNAQGHLIKALEPD
+1702 AKNAQGHLVKALEPS
-1717 IMDSVLRSAAS
+1717 IIDSVVRMAAS
-1728 STISAPEGRRVLSAI
+1728 STLSAPEGRRILSTI
-1743 DRDILKKKYTNW
+1743 DRDILRKKFANW

-1770 IFKLEGREKGGPVSG
+1770 IFKLEGREKGEPVSG
-1785 GTPYIVG
+1785 NTPYIVG

-1799 VPMNNGGIIPNN
+1799 VPMNNGGIIPNH

-1829 VASVVAQQAL
+1829 IAGIVAQQAL

-1845 LLPKALEKMG
+1845 LLPKALEKLG
-1855 IASENSNKILNAIF
+1855 IASEKSNLILNGIF

-1874 KQIYSGVKMA
+1874 GSIYGGVKRA

-1890 KAATGVADDVAETAI
+1890 AAAGSVADDAAGTVAAS
-1905 ATKSVSKFT
+1905 KGVSKFT
-1914 NSLTK
+1914 QSLAK

-1934 IVALTTLAAVSYGA
+1934 IVALTTLATVSYGA

-1982 KIKKATEAAQK
+1982 KIKNATEAAQK

-2005 TAIGGGINMSVKE
+2005 TAIGGGINMSIKE

-2090 EFLKIVDRASAA
+2090 EFLKVVDRASAA

-2142 GVKDAS
+2142 GVKDAG

-2210 TNGVTADLSNI
+2210 TNGVTADLSDI
-2221 SGKEAQGLLQ
+2221 SGEEAQGLLQ
-2231 VVNAISQAASEMTT
+2231 VVNAISQAATEMTT
-2245 NGNLMHNPLDAIA
+2245 NANLMNNPIDAIA
-2258 DYGVAAK
+2258 EYGVTAK
-2265 KAYDEAKK
+2265 KAYEDAKK

-2308 RAIEDQADKQDYLT
+2308 RAIEDQAEKQDYLT
-2322 EVQKEQL
+2322 EVQKEQI

-2358 KNIAIDAIN
+2358 KSIAIDAIN

-2376 LEEQKVGIQ
+2376 LEQQKVGIQ

-2445 VAALAALGKGGAAAA
+2445 VAALAALGKDGAKAA
-2460 KSVTGDVPVTKGTT
+2460 KSITAAVPVTKGTT
-2474 ITTPGGQQIVQPG
+2474 ITTPGGQPIVQPG
-2487 KQDWVTYLKSLT
+2487 KQDWLTYLKSLT

-2506 DSTIEYAKTYFE
+2506 DSAIEYAKTYFE

-2536 LDVVGGTRIIPTSKL
+2536 LDVVGGTRTIKPSEL
-2551 RGEVKTNSDPR
+2551 RGEIKTNSDPR

-2575 KGIEGRAKYYDNPGK
+2575 KGFEARTKYYANPDK
-2590 PMSGEAYIYPNSNV
+2590 PMSGEAYIYPNSKV
-2604 NRGALNGVQDIN
+2604 NRGGINGVMDISA
-2616 LALYNKGIKTPL
+2616 ALWSKGIKTPL
-2628 VQDGLKY
+2628 TQDGLTY
-2635 EHNGSVTKGGKVV
+2635 QHNGSVTKGGKIV
-2648 GYWGYNIPNVGFK
+2648 GYWGYNIDNVGFK
-2661 SYATGGSVKNFDG
+2661 SYATGGSVKNFEW
-2674 GGNVSGPGTATSD
+2674 GGNVTGPGTATSD
-2687 SIPAMLSNGEY
+2687 SIPAWLSDGEY
-2698 VIKASAV
+2698 VIKASSV
-2705 DQYGKTFFDG
+2705 DKYGKEFFDG
-2715 LNAQKFATGGPAYP
+2715 LNTQKFANGGPVGINSSIPLNSGYLNSGGMIPEFDRGGMVLKSMIKGIAKFV
-2729 SWKKPKSPYNSKN
+2729 SGLFGKKPKIKVPSVAPKIETP
-2742 QPTGSPYGRYWGELE
+2742 QLVPPVA
-2757 RLYQQSPIGFDKNGK
+2757 SPI
-2772 PIFNNAGKDP
+2772 
-2782 WGGVEIPGLPFKG
+2782 
-2795 KVGQFSDYWHQLA
+2795 KVSSPLEKIMSDFYVQ
-2808 EQLRKS
+2808 
-2814 SGPGMGI
+2814 
-2821 DKDPMRYAGSGA
+2821 
-2833 SMGGIGN
+2833 
-2840 GAYGFGPLMFHKGG
+2840 YGDGG
-2854 LVGHKHRQFAS
+2854 LEAFHVPS
-2865 PDGKEIIPQ
+2865 GK
-2874 GKDKASMLKKLIPSL
+2874 
-2889 ALGGFGI
+2889 
-2896 LPHIKSLAGAYKQRN
+2896 
-2911 AAGELFPTSSGSPIY
+2911 SGS
-2926 VIVSD
+2926 V
-2931 PAKDLNQ
+2931 
-2938 RDKNYRPLINAMQM
+2938 
-2952 LSNETGL
+2952 
-2959 KFIPLSSKDQM
+2959 
-2970 PSNNDQYIHAKF
+2970 
-2982 KNNNE
+2982 
-2987 SGASAGSDSDYLLRP
+2987 GASASILGSGYDHLSGGYKPDVSNLPEIYTLFADPINPPTQTFKTIMAAIAAGGNRYGFSGGKLPLTNSTDLSTKSLPILQNFILRHPKFMEARPVLTPQNQLADHGVSFWHVKSKTDQVKAEQEARKLGLIDAFFNQDPISDSQKMSIVNQAYSFDDGRWANMDAPAPSNGEPWLAAHAGSRKELNDLFSMLMVKWKGSTLTQLTAEQESLLQKMLREAIQ
-3002 DGTGYNTKEPF
+3002 DGQIGTGTFSSVLRGY
-3013 NSLGRINLPQNN
+3013 PQ
-3025 WKNSTPLTKN
+3025 L
-3035 LYRDLMVHEL
+3035 
-3045 IHLLST
+3045 
-3051 ETNRTNLKGE
+3051 
-3061 GVDREHA
+3061 
-3068 QLQDPLTLE
+3068 
-3077 QFNIMQ
+3077 
-3083 NGVSGYNSYIS
+3083 
-3094 RDDILSIRKRFNLD
+3094 
-3108 NPQIDISKWGS
+3108 
-3119 LNLDKKG
+3119 
-3126 GFMGEG
+3126 
-3132 VKKANGGLINAKKF
+3132 ANGGLIQKFGTGGQPVPNPGPGRLPYDPKAVWKNLDKKTLMKLGGKAGAVWGGMEELEKYLSLKHGANPNSSGFSKWTRAIGRVLFNTAQGTVAGAVGGRNAVTLFGGMAAGLVEGLAGIIKDGSAYGV
-3146 HKGGPVGH
+3146 KGGSYADPKGA
-3154 KHLPAGHMASNYKA
+3154 KTKRFDPAYHLDAM
-3168 PYSGPSMSALS
+3168 GPSSVLQNIAWNAGAGSALS
-3179 PAKAAANSKATDKF
+3179 LPLGYLSAKFGPRIKEFANPIIDKIKSKLTNKTNIAEPVLPKLNVSPEILESSSPFNLSNKALKKAISEMYKRKNITEGDYSYPAYTIGESKDTIVFKGMGEDLSSLQGKARI
-3193 YEKNGNYSKNEN
+3193 
-3205 GEWVKNPPSL
+3205 V
-3215 WETFTT
+3215 ET
-3221 GKNWTAAIGGNNP
+3221 KPEALLEEALRMNP
-3234 GGPIHT
+3234 GDENLMSMLENFRANTPGQV
-3240 EMQNILLSAL
+3240 ENDFLDSLLASVSVSKKGKMQWGESTDGFAMLLSAL
-3250 VGSGGAKRYQ
+3250 SGNK
-3260 DGSDWAKGEYLTAA
+3260 
-3274 VNIALAR
+3274 
-3281 VGGVQGNA
+3281 
-3289 LMRSILEGFGAA
+3289 
-3301 KGIPNLGHI
+3301 
-3310 LQKGSFPF
+3310 
-3318 LGAAGSKFVTNAATA
+3318 NAANFIKHKTA
-3333 AVIGGAKPFVENKIA
+3333 VFKRVRDYYDQVPYSNKPITPEQLALLEQEGIDMSQIPFIHSTQYPIMRDESGEVFLKAHGDWQVGAE
-3348 NTLTAAQRPPS
+3348 T
-3359 ISQQVARPGVSD
+3359 
-3371 EMQKTLTQSLSA
+3371 
-3383 GEASRM
+3383 
-3389 AIQNQI
+3389 
-3395 NLATSIAKSEGRFAP
+3395 
-3410 SLIGTGSVAT
+3410 
-3420 ITDNPRYLFQELLD
+3420 
-3434 GNVDDIMKWPWRP
+3434 
-3447 SIKTDTADPYARQK
+3447 PYARSTIHSTL
-3461 PMWWE
+3461 E
-3466 SLYTQAPVETLSYKQ
+3466 APVATSPMHMGANDKWEGTNSQIITTLQDMFDANGNPASINATDTWYHRNPGQPLRMPNAIVTTAFTNIEKYKAELI
-3481 KKMIAMLAGIKVPI
+3481 KRGLIKEGEFVPPVIADEKSKEILK
-3495 GKPFPK
+3495 
-3501 ITQTQMD
+3501 
-3508 SGSDAFY
+3508 
-3515 KNEEL
+3515 L
-3520 LKKWGGW
+3520 LKK
-3527 SDYRDAMLKS
+3527 SYTEEERELI
-3537 VGLDRPMPE
+3537 
-3546 KSRFVPYSEAAA
+3546 
-3558 LKASLE
+3558 ASLDPHAYQAHSRGE
-3564 DVKLKNLDGTDSFAF
+3564 MVGNETEWVNNVTVQEAKRLRGIHTRLPKLSMQQIDGHEQRTIEAISRLLGI
-3579 KYTIGGAEADPRWST
+3579 KYAVHQNSHAGLFEKGEIKLPGQQSGDPFDPTSYPNV
-3594 AFGSKTSVIHGGAGD
+3594 FGYG
-3609 RGALMLDGDL
+3609 
-3619 GAAMRSQY
+3619 SQT
-3627 AIVYED
+3627 
-3633 LIKTGFI
+3633 KTGKWQHTQPEML
-3640 RRARIDKNGKRIEQ
+3640 RYLARLGHFKTQIKW
-3654 KDLAPLPTA
+3654 
-3663 DRYYRAA
+3663 
-3670 MTLDEFLLHVSSQL
+3670 
-3684 PGVTTSSRLMTGTKE
+3684 
-3699 ELVTRP
+3699 
-3705 SPFIQALNESYVKN
+3705 LNQ
-3719 VLGMG
+3719 
-3724 VEDSFRFTKYDIHG
+3724 VEDDWNFGGTS
-3738 SPLVDAFGNPK
+3738 DA
-3749 AGGYYS
+3749 AGG
-3755 LDEGFD
+3755 LVP
-3761 YATNPG
+3761 TG
-3767 SRNYGTPPS
+3767 SQKKTR
-3776 PGSRLTKGKFTI
+3776 
-3788 DLLPREFPSPVFAG
+3788 LLPRFNSNGE
-3802 GGFTDEMAI
+3802 
-3811 VVPEWLAIAKSKHVA
+3811 
-3826 KLDPK
+3826 
-3831 HFTKPMSADY
+3831 
-3841 GRYLHASRFFKPTKG
+3841 RY
-3856 WTVTDAQAAE
+3856 
-3866 GQMFGIQKDQFS
+3866 
-3878 ILADLLNTGKVKTSV
+3878 N
-3893 VNDSRFGAEKAAKE
+3893 
-3907 VTPWTEDDLWKI
+3907 
-3919 VTGYNKNA
+3919 
-3927 IIKEGNTRRI
+3927 
-3937 NPDWLQ
+3937 
-3943 SMSGNSYSSLEQ
+3943 
-3955 MLKVEE
+3955 
-3961 LVNLMRIHIQ
+3961 
-3971 NLPPI
+3971 
-3976 SMVEPKVAVKPKV
+3976 
-3989 SVNVG
+3989 
-3994 RPRMAEGGYVNP
+3994 
-4006 TYSANMS
+4006 
-4013 IPKFETGINNVPA
+4013 IPKFETGINMVPA

-4104 LGSSLEVRA
+4104 LGSSLEVRV